1 MDELKNQFSKPKEQN
16 FDNLDTIKGN
26 IVFIMTS
33 MKKYYRF
40 REPESTRL
48 KRKTSGFTPDS
59 STRNSVGCFGGKLD
73 GLDTSNFAC
82 KLQLKQRH
90 LSDSDLSRPYP
101 QRSFST
107 SIY

>member
-1 MDELKNQFSKPKEQN
+1 MR
-16 FDNLDTIKGN
+16 
-26 IVFIMTS
+26 
-33 MKKYYRF
+33 KYYRF